1 MNRAERLGSDNPCP
15 HRRLRPD
22 GCCNAAWPPART
34 RFCAPCNAAA
44 NVWKPNAKRC
54 STPLLPMEDAM
65 ANLPWTRL
73 EDPDEL
79 DAEETENL
87 EEAVVDAATA
97 AQTVAELEFEIA
109 QLDKLVDL
117 ARSVSDSGEDRKW
130 TELRRLLLDDK
141 HVLDSDH
148 GPRKLIIFTEHRDTL
163 NYLTQ
168 QIRNVPGRADAV
180 VTIHGGTQR
189 GDRRVIREAFTHDPD
204 VSWWP
209 PTPPVK
215 VSTSRLRT

>member
-1 MNRAERLGSDNPCP
+1 
-15 HRRLRPD
+15 
-22 GCCNAAWPPART
+22 
-34 RFCAPCNAAA
+34 
-44 NVWKPNAKRC
+44 
-54 STPLLPMEDAM
+54 M

-130 TELRRLLLDDK
+130 TELRSLLLDDDRL
-141 HVLDSDH
+141 LDSGH
-148 GPRKLIIFTEHRDTL
+148 GP
-163 NYLTQ
+163 
-168 QIRNVPGRADAV
+168 A
-180 VTIHGGTQR
+180 
-189 GDRRVIREAFTHDPD
+189 
-204 VSWWP
+204 S
-209 PTPPVK
+209 
-215 VSTSRLRT
+215 